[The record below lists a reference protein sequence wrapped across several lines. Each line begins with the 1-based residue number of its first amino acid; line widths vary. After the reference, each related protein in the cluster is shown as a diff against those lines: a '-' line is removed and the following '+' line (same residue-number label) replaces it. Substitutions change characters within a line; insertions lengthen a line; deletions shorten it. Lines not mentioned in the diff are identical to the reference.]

1 MLAYCTRQPETN
13 GVGLQI
19 CTYQYLQR
27 VTHRYINAIVYVYL
41 PSNTVQ
47 KQYFRQSQE
56 GAIRNIS
63 ACIQTIGVY
72 ILFRLRKSVFSAFRE
87 ERKGEAGRTDT
98 NEE

>member
-27 VTHRYINAIVYVYL
+27 VTHRHINEIVYVYL

-47 KQYFRQSQE
+47 KQYFRESEE
-56 GAIRNIS
+56 GAMRSIT
-63 ACIQTIGVY
+63 AHIQTIGVY
-72 ILFRLRKSVFSAFRE
+72 ILFRVRKSVFSAFRAK
-87 ERKGEAGRTDT
+87 RKGEAGRTDT
-98 NEE
+98 NEV